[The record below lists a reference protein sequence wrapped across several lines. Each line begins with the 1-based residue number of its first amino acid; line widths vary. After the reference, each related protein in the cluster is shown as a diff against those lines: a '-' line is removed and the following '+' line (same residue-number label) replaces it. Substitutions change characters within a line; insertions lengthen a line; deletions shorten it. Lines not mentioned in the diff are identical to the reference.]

1 MNDLFTKRMRYIATS
16 EQERAI
22 KNKQMTLQDSI
33 NRSYFGFNVTK
44 PELSDYLQYRVLITK
59 DDEDEQIISSFFE
72 DDIKVGTIIHWLR
85 TDTYWLVHEQNINE
99 IAFFEGKMI
108 ECKNFQITVGEDK
121 FSTWGRIVLTSKTG
135 EETFDRTLVIT
146 DQTGL
151 EIWVP
156 HTQTSKEVF
165 KLNTKF
171 KILDTNW
178 KVKEVDYLSKNGI
191 LIIKATK
198 TTEDLTDYEINENDI
213 VNDNTYIDGPNFISP
228 LENATYS
235 IVGEIDGDWTI
246 SNNQYI
252 QKTNNSDGSITIV
265 WTNARKR
272 NDFTIFY
279 GNYSK
284 EVHVKS
290 LM

>member
-44 PELSDYLQYRVLITK
+44 PDHSDYLQYRVLITK

-72 DDIKVGTIIHWLR
+72 NDIKVGTIIHWLR

-151 EIWVP
+151 EVWIP

-171 KILDTNW
+171 KILENYW
-178 KVKEVDYLSKNGI
+178 KVKEVDFLSKDGI

-198 TTEDLTDYEINENDI
+198 TTEDVADYEINENDI
-213 VNDNTYIDGPNFISP
+213 ANDNTYIDGPNFIAP
-228 LENATYS
+228 LENVTYS

-252 QKTNNSDGSITIV
+252 QKTINSDGSITIV

-272 NDFTIFY
+272 NDFTISY